1 MGIGNLVAYPG
12 QSFDG
17 IFDGQNHVISN
28 LTINDNTPNHAVA
41 ALFGSVVNGTIKN
54 LTVKNVNIT
63 STHYAAGI
71 VAYTSNGPTIE
82 NCHVIGGTI
91 KSTPEIVNGSYDNG
105 DKVGGIM
112 GLAQTGS
119 TINNC
124 TVEGVT
130 ISGYRDMGGIVG
142 FSAGTVSNN
151 TAINVTVTQDLTN
164 GYKNPAPT
172 TFGDIIGRD
181 GGATLSNNKV
191 IKGEPVAKIGE
202 EKYYSLADAVAAAH
216 EMTGDV
222 TIELTANTSGYAI
235 VHQKAGLNLTIDG
248 ADKKV
253 TGNIIVDGDGRASGT
268 ETLTI
273 QNIKFEGDGTDF
285 CSGTSSFVEVPSTKD
300 TGKDYTTGKYNYA
313 HNITIDNCSFTSTT
327 SGLTMAAVRATSG
340 AGLYNIIISNTTG
353 TNLHSLAQLV
363 GTTGG
368 SVTGNTVNS
377 SESFVN
383 VNGGGGEFTI
393 SGNTFTSAEG
403 ADGYGIRENGT
414 STAVITLTDN
424 SFTAASSIVLGKG
437 NSVTAG
443 SINVESGVYTGTIS
457 KTEAATGKIA
467 ISGGYF
473 SEEFPQEYIAEDLV
487 AQGKV
492 CTPATDKPGFFTI
505 GYPHYVAQIGET
517 GYVSLQA
524 ALDAAHEMT
533 GDVTITLIDDITE
546 VALVHQKAGLNLTID
561 GDGKTLKGQIYID
574 GDGRLD
580 GTDALTIKN
589 IKFAYDASTYDQAF
603 VFAPSTK
610 DAGKVYTTG
619 KYNYDHNVT
628 ITDCEFAGEGT
639 TTVAV
644 RTASGAGGKNLTIAN
659 NTVVDG
665 HSFAQLTGV
674 TNLTITNNN
683 VTGVKNGINIS
694 GGGGTATITGNTLQA
709 NTTEG
714 YTVRFKDGNSSTAT
728 LEDNTFGGGEGIVNT
743 ATGGTTITIN
753 SGYYAGPLPTEEG
766 KVLVNGGYFTVAPAL
781 AVCAEGLFPVGSDQE
796 DYPFTVGQAVAEVN
810 GNYYGTLEAAFAAA
824 TSGQTVKLLKDVALT
839 ERLFVNAGATP
850 AYAGSGNRYAT
861 TTENKSITLDLSG
874 YNVTTS
880 SNIALAGGSLN
891 IVNSGTADAT
901 HGVIST
907 SASGLA
913 PIEIRG
919 TGDPSSKRMLTV
931 GENVTLKGAVYG
943 LNIFGTN
950 SDTVA
955 NDIEVTV
962 NGTVQGELFVLGNLK
977 NDDNNIIIT
986 VNGSVDASEM
996 QSGAEDIKTGIA
1008 LNGNAKLVV
1017 NDGASVKGE
1026 TGIEVRA
1033 GELTVNG
1040 GTITGTASEY
1050 SYTPNNSGT
1059 TIKGAAIAVA
1069 SYDKTKDVKVTI
1081 SDGTLSGG
1089 KLIAVVDVQNN
1100 LEKVTVKVKDAFVD
1114 GVDETVIPQDYKWA
1128 SNGDGTSTLAPCEYV
1143 AQIGDVK
1150 YESLTDAVNAAT
1162 TGQTIELLT
1171 DITTETGNKS
1181 LKEGVTLDGKGK
1193 TISGDI
1199 AIYISKNGGTVQN
1212 VNFKNIHNATKKRS
1226 AVFAEG
1232 LVGTATITDC
1242 TFDNC
1247 DWDAIQITPVA
1258 GANMVITN
1266 NTFSDD
1272 TEDGIQQ
1279 QRYIHV
1285 QSKTNVDFSATI
1297 TGNVL
1302 NGKTAQDPL
1311 GVYYPT
1317 DKTKVDLKNNYIEN
1331 VDDICI
1337 LIADDN
1343 GYAGELVFPAYTTA
1357 AKEETYTPEA
1367 YIQNDQYS
1375 AKFYMTFAEAATAAG
1390 NDKVIS
1396 LVTKPSTAYTMS
1408 EGQTL
1413 KVKKNGKTFSTP
1425 KGPDGFVVTSTTT
1438 DGVTTYTLVEA
1449 DIEYTTLAGVVSYK
1463 AWSNTVVSGSGTYK
1477 LLKDITAS
1485 ARIVPGISAADVTLD
1500 LNGHTL
1506 TSTASDNTVLLSRN
1520 GTASAAKTFSIVDTS
1535 TDGGGKIVANTSA
1548 NAAIMVTGDYNEVII
1563 GEGVTID
1570 GNCVAITGSGSN
1582 SADNC
1587 KLTVNGTINGGD
1599 DFAIATNGSLTKN
1612 ATININ
1618 DGAML
1623 TSNVTAMYLPGTGTT
1638 TISGGTITGSN
1649 GIYVKSGELNITG
1662 GEITGNGETA
1672 EFVHNPNGT
1681 SIVGAALVVE
1691 NCSYPG
1697 GAPTVNVTGGTFTSA
1712 NADAIASYSYGDG
1725 NEPIGQFVHGGYFST
1740 ELDKAIC
1747 EEGKKTVPST
1757 VKEGY
1762 YELGDIV
1769 YVAQIGETKYE
1780 TLEEAWNAVND
1791 GETITL
1797 LANCEGNGLIAP
1809 QGKFTNGLTVDFAGF
1824 TYNVTG
1830 NLVGSSGTE
1839 SQAFQLLKDNKITF
1853 KGGTITSEKAK
1864 FLVQNYS
1871 NLTLEGMTLTL
1882 NNANYA
1888 SAYTL
1893 SNNNGN
1899 VVIDGTTINAN
1910 PAGGFAFDV
1919 CRYSS
1924 YPSVNVT
1931 VTGNSKINGD
1941 VEVSASGS
1949 DAKDGFKLMFES
1961 ATLNGEIVLDASA
1974 KTAMANTPEKAEVSK
1989 SNTLT
1994 DIVAPDDYDWKDN
2007 GDDTS
2012 SLALTEEMEMIL
2024 IDGKPYPVSKSA
2036 TYKKVTYRRTFTK
2049 DHKKNLQA
2057 WYVPFNYTITD
2068 DDVTNFQFYKI
2079 HMIAN
2084 SKEAGGTVTSQD
2096 YIYIYIEPLATG
2108 YELKA
2113 NVPYLVRPLN
2123 VLTDHDFVMEN
2134 IVLNAPKTTSTKH
2147 LETSE
2152 HKYDFYGCY
2161 NEYKPSY
2168 TGECYWMSAS
2178 GLLTPGSSAY
2188 SLKSYRWYLK
2198 QTVNDF
2204 NVDAKATFVFVESED
2219 GEATGINGTSIE
2231 SSDEIE
2237 GVYSS
2242 NGVKLDTPQKGMNII
2257 RYKNGKTKKIMVK

>member
-1 MGIGNLVAYPG
+1 
-12 QSFDG
+12 
-17 IFDGQNHVISN
+17 
-28 LTINDNTPNHAVA
+28 
-41 ALFGSVVNGTIKN
+41 
-54 LTVKNVNIT
+54 
-63 STHYAAGI
+63 
-71 VAYTSNGPTIE
+71 
-82 NCHVIGGTI
+82 
-91 KSTPEIVNGSYDNG
+91 
-105 DKVGGIM
+105 
-112 GLAQTGS
+112 
-119 TINNC
+119 
-124 TVEGVT
+124 
-130 ISGYRDMGGIVG
+130 
-142 FSAGTVSNN
+142 
-151 TAINVTVTQDLTN
+151 
-164 GYKNPAPT
+164 
-172 TFGDIIGRD
+172 
-181 GGATLSNNKV
+181 
-191 IKGEPVAKIGE
+191 
-202 EKYYSLADAVAAAH
+202 
-216 EMTGDV
+216 
-222 TIELTANTSGYAI
+222 
-235 VHQKAGLNLTIDG
+235 
-248 ADKKV
+248 
-253 TGNIIVDGDGRASGT
+253 
-268 ETLTI
+268 
-273 QNIKFEGDGTDF
+273 
-285 CSGTSSFVEVPSTKD
+285 
-300 TGKDYTTGKYNYA
+300 
-313 HNITIDNCSFTSTT
+313 
-327 SGLTMAAVRATSG
+327 
-340 AGLYNIIISNTTG
+340 
-353 TNLHSLAQLV
+353 
-363 GTTGG
+363 
-368 SVTGNTVNS
+368 
-377 SESFVN
+377 
-383 VNGGGGEFTI
+383 
-393 SGNTFTSAEG
+393 
-403 ADGYGIRENGT
+403 
-414 STAVITLTDN
+414 
-424 SFTAASSIVLGKG
+424 
-437 NSVTAG
+437 
-443 SINVESGVYTGTIS
+443 
-457 KTEAATGKIA
+457 
-467 ISGGYF
+467 
-473 SEEFPQEYIAEDLV
+473 
-487 AQGKV
+487 
-492 CTPATDKPGFFTI
+492 
-505 GYPHYVAQIGET
+505 
-517 GYVSLQA
+517 
-524 ALDAAHEMT
+524 MT
-533 GDVTITLIDDITE
+533 GDVTITLLDNITE
-546 VALVHQKAGLNLTID
+546 VALVHQKADLNLTID
-561 GDGKTLKGQIYID
+561 GGGKTLKGQIYID
-574 GDGRLD
+574 GDGRYE

-589 IKFAYDASTYDQAF
+589 IKFAYDASTYDDAF
-603 VFAPSTK
+603 IYVPSTK
-610 DAGKVYTTG
+610 AAGKVYTTG
-619 KYNYDHNVT
+619 KYNYSHNVI

-644 RTASGAGGKNLTIAN
+644 RVASNAGGNNLTIAN
-659 NTVVDG
+659 NKLVDG

-674 TNLTITNNN
+674 KNLTITNNN

-694 GGGGTATITGNTLQA
+694 GGEGTATITGNTLQA
-709 NTTEG
+709 NATEG

-743 ATGGTTITIN
+743 ATAGAKITIN
-753 SGYYAGPLPTEEG
+753 SGYYAGPLPTEADRL
-766 KVLVNGGYFTVAPAL
+766 LVNGGFFTVAPAL

-919 TGDPSSKRMLTV
+919 TGDPSSKRTLTV

-1114 GVDETVIPQDYKWA
+1114 GADETVIPQDYKWT
-1128 SNGDGTSTLAPCEYV
+1128 SNGDGTSTLAPCVYV
-1143 AQIGDVK
+1143 AQIGEG
-1150 YESLTDAVNAAT
+1150 ESAKKFETLTAAVAAAQS
-1162 TGQTIELLT
+1162 GETIELLA

-1212 VNFKNIHNATKKRS
+1212 VNFKNIHNSSSRLSAIYATS
-1226 AVFAEG
+1226 EFG
-1232 LVGTATITDC
+1232 GTVTVTGC

-1258 GANMVITN
+1258 GANVVITN

-1272 TEDGIQQ
+1272 TEDGVKQK
-1279 QRYIHV
+1279 RYIHV
-1285 QSKTNVDFSATI
+1285 QSAENVDFSATI
-1297 TGNVL
+1297 TENVMLGN
-1302 NGKTAQDPL
+1302 NGGPMD
-1311 GVYYPT
+1311 VYYPT
-1317 DKTKVDLKNNYIEN
+1317 DKSKVNLTNNYIET
-1331 VDDICI
+1331 VDDVLCI
-1337 LIADDN
+1337 LVKDDD
-1343 GYAGELVFPAYTTA
+1343 GFAGELAFPAYTTA
-1357 AKEETYTPEA
+1357 DKEETYSPEA
-1367 YIQNDQYS
+1367 YIQNGQYA
-1375 AKFYMTFAEAATAAG
+1375 AKFYTTFAEAATAAG

-1396 LVTKPSTAYTMS
+1396 LVKKPSTAYTMS

-1413 KVKKNGKTFSTP
+1413 KVKKNGKSITVN
-1425 KGPDGFVVTSTTT
+1425 GPAGYAVTSTTT
-1438 DGVTTYTLVEA
+1438 DGVTTYTLSEA
-1449 DIEYTTLAGVVSYK
+1449 DIEYTAANG
-1463 AWSNTVVSGSGTYK
+1463 TVKYMLCSGTMVSGDGTYK
-1477 LLKDITAS
+1477 LLKDVTTD
-1485 ARIVPGISAADVTLD
+1485 ARIAPGILASDVTLD

-1506 TSTASDNTVLLSRN
+1506 TSTATDCAILLSRA
-1520 GTASAAKTFSIVDTS
+1520 GSTS
-1535 TDGGGKIVANTSA
+1535 KPKIFNLIDSSDEKGGILKVNPDANIGIQVSGKYNQ
-1548 NAAIMVTGDYNEVII
+1548 VTI
-1563 GEGVTID
+1563 GEGVTVD
-1570 GNCVAITGSGSN
+1570 GGCVALLSENQT
-1582 SADNC
+1582 
-1587 KLTVNGTINGGD
+1587 LTVNGTINGGN
-1599 DFAIATNGSLTKN
+1599 DFAVATNGSTTKN
-1612 ATININ
+1612 ATITIN
-1618 DGAML
+1618 DGAVL

-1638 TISGGTITGSN
+1638 NISGGTITGSN
-1649 GIYVKSGELNITG
+1649 GIYVKSGVLNITG

-1672 EFVHNPNGT
+1672 EFEHNPNGT

-1697 GAPTVNVTGGTFTSA
+1697 GAPTVNVTGGTFTSV

-1740 ELDKAIC
+1740 ELDRAIC

-1769 YVAQIGETKYE
+1769 YVAKIGETKYE
-1780 TLEEAWNAVND
+1780 ILEEAWNAVND

-1809 QGKFTNGLTVDFAGF
+1809 QGKFTTGLTVDFAGF
-1824 TYNVTG
+1824 TYTVDGST
-1830 NLVGSSGTE
+1830 VGSAGTE
-1839 SQAFQLLKDNKITF
+1839 TNAFQLLKDNKIIF
-1853 KGGTITSEKAK
+1853 QNGTITSEKAK
-1864 FLVQNYS
+1864 ILVQNYS
-1871 NLTLEGMTLTL
+1871 DLTLEGMTLTL
-1882 NNANYA
+1882 DNANYA

-1931 VTGNSKINGD
+1931 VTGNSEINGD

-1961 ATLNGEIVLDASA
+1961 ATLNAEIVLDTSA
-1974 KTAMANTPEKAEVSK
+1974 KTAMANTPDKAEVSK
-1989 SNTLT
+1989 RKTLT

-2007 GDDTS
+2007 SDGTS
-2012 SLALTEEMEMIL
+2012 SLALTEKMEMVL
-2024 IDGKPYPVSKSA
+2024 IHDVPYPVTKTA
-2036 TYKKVTYRRTFTK
+2036 TYKKVTYKRTF
-2049 DHKKNLQA
+2049 DNDRIGNYQCWL
-2057 WYVPFNYTITD
+2057 VPFDYTITGEENA
-2068 DDVTNFQFYKI
+2068 TFYKVHLI
-2079 HMIAN
+2079 SA
-2084 SKEAGGTVTSQD
+2084 SKQEVVED
-2096 YIYIYIEPLATG
+2096 INKVNIYIEKMATG
-2108 YELKA
+2108 DKLSA
-2113 NVPYLVRPLN
+2113 NRPYLIVAKQASYEFIVEPEGGVTLYEPDTSSR
-2123 VLTDHDFVMEN
+2123 LT
-2134 IVLNAPKTTSTKH
+2134 LSTA
-2147 LETSE
+2147 EFN
-2152 HKYDFYGCY
+2152 YDFYG
-2161 NEYKPSY
+2161 SY
-2168 TGECYWMSAS
+2168 VQTKATKKHDWMSIKPNGTIAWNAS
-2178 GLLTPGSSAY
+2178 EKSV
-2188 SLKSYRWYLK
+2188 LKSYVWYIK
-2198 QTVNDF
+2198 ISKRTDTADYSKINF
-2204 NVDAKATFVFVESED
+2204 NFVEEDSEN
-2219 GEATGINGTSIE
+2219 ATKINSIE
-2231 SSDEIE
+2231 EKTDEIE
-2237 GVYSS
+2237 GIYSA
-2242 NGVKLDTPQKGMNII
+2242 NGTKKETLSKGLNII
-2257 RYKNGKTKKIMVK
+2257 KYKSGKTKKIYK